1 MTTTKENT
9 QTDNCAGKHLL
20 VIDDDAL
27 FCDAVSC
34 AGIGEPF
41 TVHTANTA
49 SSGLALCK
57 QHKIDVVLLDQQLP
71 DKNGSDIC
79 PEILSRNDRTKIILA
94 TAYPDLGNAV
104 EIIKLGAFDYL
115 AKPFNIDE
123 LSFAIKRAFQA
134 IELEQVAEI
143 SSWKNKQESEQ
154 SHFVGSSVAAQA
166 ARDAALL
173 SARSDAPTLLTGAT
187 GTGKTLLA
195 RYIHTNS
202 ALRNNVF
209 LSINCAILP
218 ENLIEAELFGVEKGA
233 YTDAHKSRR
242 GIFEMASGGTLFL
255 DEIATLPHHLQA
267 KLLGVL
273 DDGRIK
279 RLGSETD
286 RKVNVRIITATNSD
300 LLQNIQ
306 DGCFREDLFYRLSV
320 LNIALPALSQRTDDI
335 RELCHHF
342 LGTHKAKTISENEYL
357 SMSKY
362 HWPGNVRELKN
373 ILERASL
380 LADGKAITPAQ
391 FLENNTYSVAPSS
404 DSLSKRPEPSCY
416 AGCSMK
422 EMEKEH
428 ISRTLQ
434 SLHQNRSKTA
444 LSLDISR
451 STLIRKLKQYG
462 LNQESKH
469 PAC

>member
-1 MTTTKENT
+1 MTATKRITQKENHT
-9 QTDNCAGKHLL
+9 SGHLL

-34 AGIGEPF
+34 AGIGESF

-49 SSGLALCK
+49 SSGLSLCK
-57 QHKIDVVLLDQQLP
+57 QHKMDVVLLDQQLP

-79 PEILSRNDRTKIILA
+79 PAILSKNDRTKIILA
-94 TAYPDLGNAV
+94 TAYPNIGNAV

-134 IELEQVAEI
+134 IEHEQLTEI
-143 SSWKNKQESEQ
+143 SSWKNKQETEQ
-154 SHFVGSSVAAQA
+154 SLFIGSSPAAQA
-166 ARDAALL
+166 VRNAALL
-173 SARSDAPTLLTGAT
+173 SAKSDAPTLLTGAT

-195 RYIHTNS
+195 RFIHANS
-202 ALRNNVF
+202 ALRDKVF

-233 YTDAHKSRR
+233 YTDAYKSRR
-242 GIFEMASGGTLFL
+242 GIFEIAAGGTLFL

-286 RKVNVRIITATNSD
+286 RKVDVRIITATNSN
-300 LLQNIQ
+300 LIQNIQ
-306 DGCFREDLFYRLSV
+306 DGSFREDLFYRLSV
-320 LNIALPALSQRTDDI
+320 LNIALPDLKQRTEDI
-335 RELCHHF
+335 RELSHYF
-342 LGTHKAKTISENEYL
+342 LGSVKAKTIHDNDYLAMSE
-357 SMSKY
+357 Y
-362 HWPGNVRELKN
+362 HWPGNIRELKN

-380 LADGKAITPAQ
+380 LATDKTITPAQ
-391 FLENNTYSVAPSS
+391 FLANDILLTKS
-404 DSLSKRPEPSCY
+404 SLSSTAEQRKPSRCTV
-416 AGCSMK
+416 CSLK
-422 EMEKEH
+422 EMEKQH

-434 SLHQNRSKTA
+434 ALNNNRSKTA
-444 LSLDISR
+444 ISLNISR

-462 LNQESKH
+462 LS
-469 PAC
+469 

>member
-1 MTTTKENT
+1 MTATKKNVKST
-9 QTDNCAGKHLL
+9 HSVNGHLL
-20 VIDDDAL
+20 VIDDDTL
-27 FCDAVSC
+27 FCDAVSS
-34 AGIGEPF
+34 AGIGESF

-49 SSGLALCK
+49 SAGLDLCK
-57 QHKIDVVLLDQQLP
+57 QHRMDVVLLDQQLP

-79 PEILSRNDRTKIILA
+79 PDILSKNDRTKIILA

-115 AKPFNIDE
+115 AKPFDIDE
-123 LSFAIKRAFQA
+123 LSFAIQRAFQA
-134 IELEQVAEI
+134 VELEQVAEI
-143 SSWKNKQESEQ
+143 SSWKNKLEKQQ
-154 SHFVGSSVAAQA
+154 SLFIGSSPAAQTV
-166 ARDAALL
+166 RESALL
-173 SARSDAPTLLTGAT
+173 AAKSDAPVLLTGAT

-195 RYIHTNS
+195 RFIHENS
-202 ALRNNVF
+202 ILQDKVF

-233 YTDAHKSRR
+233 YTDAHTSRR

-286 RKVNVRIITATNSD
+286 RKVDVRVITATNSD
-300 LLQNIQ
+300 LLKNIQ
-306 DGCFREDLFYRLSV
+306 TETFRKDLFYRISV
-320 LNIALPALSQRTDDI
+320 LSIHLPPLARRLEDLRD
-335 RELCHHF
+335 LCHHF
-342 LGTHKAKTISENEYL
+342 LGHSKANTISSDEYHA
-357 SMSKY
+357 MARY
-362 HWPGNVRELKN
+362 NWPGNIRELKN
-373 ILERASL
+373 ILERSSL
-380 LADGKAITPAQ
+380 LAYGKEITPAQ
-391 FLENNTYSVAPSS
+391 FLTNIPGPLPSTSSQDKSNAEHNCPTDYS
-404 DSLSKRPEPSCY
+404 L
-416 AGCSMK
+416 K

-434 SLHQNRSKTA
+434 ALNQNRSKAA

-451 STLIRKLKQYG
+451 STLIRKLKQYD
-462 LNQESKH
+462 LNQNPVH
-469 PAC
+469 YN